1 MKFIAKKTSCVVSS
15 QKKYYEQNVQLP
27 ICQTNDD
34 LKNYYKLR
42 LDIYQ
47 GVYDADLKHCHK
59 RNCIQQIWQSELQ
72 SLMISNQA
80 PKLIEQGLTILKP
93 NDPIAMLILTQ
104 TSKEVMNYCLQKL
117 ELIV

>member
-1 MKFIAKKTSCVVSS
+1 MKFIAKKMSCIVSS
-15 QKKYYEQNVQLP
+15 QKKYYEQNVKLP

-34 LKNYYKLR
+34 LKKYYKLR

-47 GVYDADLKHCHK
+47 SVYDADLKHCHK

-93 NDPIAMLILTQ
+93 DDPIAMLVLSQ
-104 TSKEVMNYCLQKL
+104 TSKEVMNH
-117 ELIV
+117 V

>member
-1 MKFIAKKTSCVVSS
+1 MKFIAIKMSCVVSW
-15 QKKYYEQNVQLP
+15 QKKYYGQNVQLP

-34 LKNYYKLR
+34 LKKYYKLR

-72 SLMISNQA
+72 SLIISNQA
-80 PKLIEQGLTILKP
+80 PKLIEQGLTVLKP
-93 NDPIAMLILTQ
+93 NDSIAMLILTQ
-104 TSKEVMNYCLQKL
+104 TSKEVHP
-117 ELIV
+117 